1 MADSLGVR
9 PVSPS
14 EVARRMV
21 ASQAHERRPL
31 FEAYERFRF
40 AYPERRAPALEGA
53 PEEEL
58 RLLEEALAGRPAHEV
73 SHPYPVPLPLL
84 YETALPY
91 LMGTPRSDRK

>member
-1 MADSLGVR
+1 
-9 PVSPS
+9 
-14 EVARRMV
+14 MV

-40 AYPERRAPALEGA
+40 AYPERRAPALEGV

-58 RLLEEALAGRPAHEV
+58 RLLQDALAGRPAHEV

-84 YETALPY
+84 YEAALPC
-91 LMGTPRSDRK
+91 LRGTSRGDQE